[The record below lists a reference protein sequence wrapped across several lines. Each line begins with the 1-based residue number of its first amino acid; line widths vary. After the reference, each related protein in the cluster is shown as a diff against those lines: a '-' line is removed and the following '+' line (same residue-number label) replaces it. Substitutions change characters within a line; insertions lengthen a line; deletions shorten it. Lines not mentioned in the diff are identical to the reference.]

1 MGTTKAIANR
11 LAACAAASVFLF
23 AGSAPLSAQP
33 DLVSGDADGQLL
45 IEPDTASSVYHLED
59 ITPDG
64 RYALFSSLETC
75 TLYRKNRQT
84 GELLTVLE
92 NTLAESTDGSGYSWC
107 NGAGISA
114 DGNLVAASPS
124 QNLGEPELISTDPFG
139 RELYSFGDV
148 VVVARKDIA
157 TGEVEEV
164 IREYTGNPNDIARIN
179 GCCYASQF
187 RELSAD
193 GDTALVSDTTIAFG
207 FYLPGPVFDPTS
219 YKTVSIDARTITS
232 VRLPLDANLDV
243 QPVISQATM
252 SSDGSQLL
260 LHVATLIP
268 NQLPDPRIQPGS
280 PTGPGSVIIC
290 GQLGRCDDLGT
301 LPDDCGPTSGSWWCF
316 GYRPNDQLDQ
326 LVLYATDSRAT
337 RIVFTRDID
346 SNLAMGPI
354 ALAGEGEFGFFVL
367 ADLRP
372 NCFIGEIGEVPTP
385 CPGYEEAP
393 TDLTPGLKRLTLDN
407 SAPDTNVED
416 LSSVCD
422 NVVPLSAT
430 QCMHLSAAD
439 NGDRI
444 LIGLG
449 QRFVQFPG
457 PIIYGS
463 PPDLYPPI
471 DPETTALCEF
481 FNDPLYCERDAGSN
495 LPGDNIYFPYISP
508 PLYSW
513 HLTNAATGHSER
525 VSILDGALYEASH
538 ALLAG
543 NGADWAFTS
552 AYGFISFD
560 SAPAFHEG
568 AVYADSAGKNL
579 DLSVV
584 TRRGRRQAGDTGTR
598 LKTIVS
604 NYGAASANLVVVD
617 FIIRKWTRNGN
628 TSDPTV
634 SLDYGDCNVH
644 DNTYAGN
651 KTLLLLDGGDLQKV
665 DDHYLLRC
673 AIGLLEPG
681 QRFTLDWQL
690 SDDSN
695 APKFIRTHVD
705 GNEADSLQ
713 RNNRSW
719 TVVTGRGRWQRWR

>member
-1 MGTTKAIANR
+1 LGTINVIAAR
-11 LAACAAASVFLF
+11 LAACAFLF
-23 AGSAPLSAQP
+23 AVSAPIWAQP
-33 DLVSGDADGQLL
+33 DLVSSDENGQLL
-45 IEPDTASSVYHLED
+45 VEPDTTSSVYKLED

-64 RYALFSSLETC
+64 RYALFSSRETC
-75 TLYRKNRQT
+75 TLYRKDRQS
-84 GELLTVLE
+84 GALLTVLD
-92 NTLAESTDGSGYSWC
+92 NTLDNSTDGTGYAWC

-148 VVVARKDIA
+148 VVVARKNIA
-157 TGEVEEV
+157 TGEIEEV
-164 IREYTGNPNDIARIN
+164 TREYTGNPNDIARIN

-193 GDTALVSDTTIAFG
+193 GDTALVSDIATAFG
-207 FYLPGPVFDPTS
+207 FGLPAPVTDPTS
-219 YKTVSIDARTITS
+219 YKTVSIDARTIST
-232 VRLPLDANLDV
+232 VRLPLDANLDI
-243 QPVISQATM
+243 QPFISQATM
-252 SSDGSQLL
+252 SSDGAQLL
-260 LHVATLIP
+260 LHVVTVIP
-268 NQLPDPRIQPGS
+268 GQLPDPRINPGI
-280 PTGPGSVIIC
+280 PTGPDSVIIC
-290 GQLGRCDDLGT
+290 GQLGRCDAIGT
-301 LPDDCGPTSGSWWCF
+301 LPDDCGPTGGSWWCF
-316 GYRPNDQLDQ
+316 GYPPNDQLDQ
-326 LVLYATDSRAT
+326 LVLYATDNRAT
-337 RIVFTRDID
+337 RTVYTRDID
-346 SNLAMGPI
+346 SNLSMGPI
-354 ALAGEGEFGFFVL
+354 ALAGDGKFGFFVL
-367 ADLRP
+367 TDIRP

-385 CPGYEEAP
+385 CPINEEAP
-393 TDLTPGLKRLTLDN
+393 TDLTPGLKRLTLVD
-407 SAPDTNVED
+407 SAQNTNLED
-416 LSSVCD
+416 LPSVCD
-422 NVVPLSAT
+422 NVAPLSAT

-449 QRFVQFPG
+449 QRFVQTQG
-457 PIIYGS
+457 PIING
-463 PPDLYPPI
+463 PLPGLYPPI
-471 DPETTALCEF
+471 DPEIPALCEY
-481 FNDPLYCERDAGSN
+481 FNDPLYCERDVGLN

-513 HLTNAATGHSER
+513 YLTNAATGHSER

-604 NYGAASANLVVVD
+604 NYGATSANLVVVD
-617 FIIRKWTRNGN
+617 FIISKWTRNGN

-644 DNTYAGN
+644 DNTHAGS
-651 KTLLLLDGGDLQKV
+651 KSLLLLDGGKLQKV
-665 DDHYLLRC
+665 NNRYVLRC

>member
-1 MGTTKAIANR
+1 LGTSKAIANR
-11 LAACAAASVFLF
+11 LAACVAASVFLF
-23 AGSAPLSAQP
+23 AGSATVLAQP
-33 DLVSGDADGQLL
+33 DLVSSDVNGQLL
-45 IEPDTASSVYHLED
+45 VEPNTTSSVYHLED

-64 RYALFSSLETC
+64 RYALFSSRETC

-92 NTLAESTDGSGYSWC
+92 NTLADSTDGSGYSWC

-114 DGNLVAASPS
+114 DGNLVAASPT
-124 QNLGEPELISTDPFG
+124 QNLGEPELVSTDPFG
-139 RELYSFGDV
+139 GELYSFGDV
-148 VVVARKDIA
+148 VVVARKNIA

-164 IREYTGNPNDIARIN
+164 TREYTGNPNDIARIN

-193 GDTALVSDTTIAFG
+193 GDTALVSDIATAFG
-207 FYLPGPVFDPTS
+207 FGLPAPVTNPSS
-219 YKTVSIDARTITS
+219 YKTVSIDAQTITT

-260 LHVATLIP
+260 LHVATVIP
-268 NQLPDPRIQPGS
+268 NQLPDPRIQPGG
-280 PTGPGSVIIC
+280 PTGPDSVIIC

-301 LPDDCGPTSGSWWCF
+301 LPDDCGPTGGSWRCF
-316 GYRPNDQLDQ
+316 GYPPNDQLDQ
-326 LVLYATDSRAT
+326 LVLYATDNRAT
-337 RIVFTRDID
+337 RTVYTRDID
-346 SNLAMGPI
+346 SNLSMGPI
-354 ALAGEGEFGFFVL
+354 ALAGDGEFGFFVL
-367 ADLRP
+367 TDIRP

-393 TDLTPGLKRLTLDN
+393 ADLTPGLKRLTLDN

-416 LSSVCD
+416 LPSVCD
-422 NVVPLSAT
+422 NVAPLSAT

-439 NGDRI
+439 NGNRI

-449 QRFVQFPG
+449 QRFVQTQG
-457 PIIYGS
+457 PITG
-463 PPDLYPPI
+463 PLPGLYPPI
-471 DPETTALCEF
+471 DPEIPALCEY
-481 FNDPLYCERDAGSN
+481 FNDPLYCERDVGLN
-495 LPGDNIYFPYISP
+495 LPGDNGYFPYSSP

-513 HLTNAATGHSER
+513 YLTNAATGHNER
-525 VSILDGALYEASH
+525 VSIFDGALYEASR

-560 SAPAFHEG
+560 STPAFHEG

-584 TRRGRRQAGDTGTR
+584 TRRVRRQAGDTGTR

-604 NYGAASANLVVVD
+604 NYGATSANLVTVD
-617 FIIRKWTRNGN
+617 FIMRKWTRNGN

-634 SLDYGDCNVH
+634 SLDYDDCNVY
-644 DNTYAGN
+644 DNTHAGS
-651 KTLLLLDGGDLQKV
+651 KTLLLLDGGKLQKV
-665 DDHYLLRC
+665 NNHYVLRC
-673 AIGLLEPG
+673 AIGLIEPG
-681 QRFTLDWQL
+681 QRFTLDWQI

-695 APKFIRTHVD
+695 APKFIRAHVD
-705 GNEADSLQ
+705 GNEADSSQ

-719 TVVTGRGRWQRWR
+719 TVVTGRGPWWRWR